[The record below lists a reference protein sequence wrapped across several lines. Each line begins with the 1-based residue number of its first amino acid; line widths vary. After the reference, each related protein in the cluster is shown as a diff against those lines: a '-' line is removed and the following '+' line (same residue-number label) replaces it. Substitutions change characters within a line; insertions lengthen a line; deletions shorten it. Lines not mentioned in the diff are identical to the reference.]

1 MAGRG
6 VVFVGGT
13 VLTGDPRG
21 PRTDA
26 VAVAG
31 GRVVALGGDARERA
45 GAGVEVIDLAGRSLV
60 PGFRDGHL
68 HPLWGGAALL
78 DAPIVDVS
86 TVDGVLERVGRF
98 ARDNPGLTWITGAGY
113 APELLP
119 GGIGEAALLDTV
131 VADRPVALW
140 ASDHHTMW
148 VNSAALAAAGIA
160 ADTPDPARGS
170 IVRAGDGTPVGTLL
184 EEATALV
191 ERHLPVRS
199 RAELG
204 RGLTLALEQMAA
216 AGIVA
221 GQEAALEPEHVGV
234 YLDLAAAGRLTAD
247 VNIALRVDP
256 GRWQAQRAEF
266 LTARELAQ
274 RAAAE
279 LGDAP
284 AARVRVPTVKFF
296 ADGVIEMGTGALLEP
311 YTDAPHSCGL
321 PNWSPEEL
329 AEAAAAFDADGFSSH
344 IHALGDAGVRMALD
358 AISHTRRRN
367 GSADRRPVVA
377 HTQLVHPDDLRRFAA
392 LGAVANFEPL
402 WAQRNE
408 IMIELTEPRL
418 GPERSN
424 RQYPIAEIARS
435 GAPVSFGSDWPVSS
449 MVPLEGIAVA
459 LTRQTPDGDPPDGWL
474 PQQRIPLDT
483 ALAAYTRGAA
493 RQLFDDD
500 RGTIA
505 VGGPADLAL
514 LGTDIT
520 RLPGAELAGV
530 GVDGTWLG
538 GRATH
543 RA

>member
-1 MAGRG
+1 MAVGG
-6 VVFVGGT
+6 VVFAGGS
-13 VLTGDPRG
+13 VLTGDPRT

-26 VAVAG
+26 VAVEG
-31 GRVVALGGDARERA
+31 GRIVALGDEARERV
-45 GAGVEVIDLAGRSLV
+45 GPGVEVVDLAGCSLV
-60 PGFRDGHL
+60 PGFRDGHI
-68 HPLWGGAALL
+68 HPLWGGAALF
-78 DAPIVDVS
+78 DAPIVDAVS
-86 TVDGVLERVGRF
+86 VADVLERVRRF
-98 ARDNPGLTWITGAGY
+98 ARANPGLPWITGAGY
-113 APELLP
+113 PPEILP
-119 GGIGEAALLDTV
+119 GGIGHATLLDGV

-148 VNSAALAAAGIA
+148 VNSAALAAAGIDA
-160 ADTPDPARGS
+160 RTPDPPRGS
-170 IVRAGDGTPVGTLL
+170 IARAGDGSPIGTLL

-221 GQEAALEPEHVGV
+221 GQEAALEPEHVAV

-247 VNIALRVDP
+247 INIALRVDP
-256 GRWQAQRAEF
+256 TRWQAQRPEF
-266 LTARELAQ
+266 LAAREAAE

-279 LGDAP
+279 LGDA
-284 AARVRVPTVKFF
+284 ATGRVRVPTVKFF

-311 YTDAPHSCGL
+311 YTDDPCSCGL

-358 AISHTRRRN
+358 AVAHTRRRN
-367 GSADRRPVVA
+367 RAADRRPVVA

-392 LGAVANFEPL
+392 LAAVANFEPL

-408 IMIELTEPRL
+408 VMTELTEPRL
-418 GPERSN
+418 GPERSS
-424 RQYPIAEIARS
+424 RQYPIAEIVRS

-449 MVPLEGIAVA
+449 LVPLEGIAVA
-459 LTRQTPDGDPPDGWL
+459 LTRQTPQGQPAAGWL

-483 ALAAYTRGAA
+483 ALSAYTLGSA

-505 VGGPADLAL
+505 VGAPADLAL
-514 LGTDIT
+514 LGADIT
-520 RLPGAELAGV
+520 RLPGADLADV
-530 GVDGTWLG
+530 GVEGTWLG
-538 GRATH
+538 GRAVH
-543 RA
+543 RS